1 MKKIYLILFLVIF
14 CASCAP
20 SLITKSFPREQGEY
34 FSKVWVIRS
43 FNFFGILHPVE
54 IVLDNQIIAYL
65 NVGEYIEF
73 PLQPQGHTLGVS
85 TGLFGRYETEINFEP
100 GKEYYFLTG
109 PTITTFDYYQ
119 LPTEEGQKWL
129 KREGMKKI
137 YGSIQDKE

>member
-20 SLITKSFPREQGEY
+20 SLLTKSFPREQGED

-43 FNFFGILHPVE
+43 FNFLGILRPVQI
-54 IVLDNQIIAYL
+54 IVDNQIIAYL

-73 PLQPQGHTLGVS
+73 PLQPESHTLGVS
-85 TGLFGRYETEINFEP
+85 TGIFGRYETEINFEP

-109 PTITTFDYYQ
+109 PTITIFDYYQ
-119 LPTEEGQKWL
+119 LSTEEGQEWT
-129 KREGMKKI
+129 KREGMRKI
-137 YGSIQDKE
+137 DGSKQDKE